1 MSKTL
6 VVSTI
11 VLVVLLI
18 SPALMLEYSASA
30 QLTKTGAEVLNSS
43 TTATPLTSTI
53 PNGSLEQEQYA
64 WPQPCYD
71 EGFSNSQP
79 GPGPTVANIQFQ
91 VATRA
96 NSAVV
101 VFGGYAY
108 VATGSQVYRY
118 DAENGALNYISND
131 TGGPAIT
138 GDNGIA
144 QLDSTYFLT
153 MGTSGMSVRRITDGT
168 TVWNFTDPNAAR
180 TPGSGAYF
188 GGRYSTSMKMWF
200 NTGDDPAFLGKAY
213 VLAIDLSNPS
223 VKQTQPTWIYYP
235 DQSLETLCSGDGK
248 LFLGTTEGDVIALNA
263 TGKVVWQTA
272 ILGGIAQ
279 QAANYYQGN
288 LYISAV
294 TWYLTS
300 LNGTTGQMN
309 WQTSK
314 GIRAFTAYC
323 GAVGGGQIYMATDD
337 IPVGTMGAWNLET
350 GQRVWYNTGY
360 YNIHYDTLA
369 YAGNGY
375 VYGVKCDAAAGR
387 VTSTQVSPGYGFSCW
402 DAITGQEIWR
412 MDGVQFT
419 APTIAYGNLYGVY
432 NGFLYC
438 IGGSPTDWSMGLIGN
453 IAQPRVAAGY
463 GPNDISHVTWQFQT
477 DGDTFSSPA
486 IVNGFVYFGSG
497 DKNLYCLNAYTGQ
510 KVWNFTTGF
519 YLRSSPAVDN
529 GLVFT
534 GADDGFFYGINA
546 LTGQQVWKTSA
557 GGFFP
562 NYLTTNEGHP
572 SSSPIIVNGF
582 IYCGSRDGNLY
593 CLSEQGSVQ
602 WTFKTGGPI
611 FGSPGYSNGAI
622 YIASGDGYLYAVST
636 TSHSLMWKSSFTLN
650 DDVQIVN
657 YCQYYNVADPTVAN
671 GIVYIGGGVQYG
683 GALQTNNYYLSRN
696 LSVPSGANGGGIRM
710 FAFNAATGASIWNQ
724 SRAGNTQPSYYPAVL
739 NGQIYAPEMFSITA
753 MNATNPLNGTAT
765 TPDFVYTN
773 RVNGN
778 RTWVSWLGYQIQGS
792 VAYAAANGI
801 IYAGSDLG
809 TLYAMRASDGT
820 VISQYTL
827 GANIPTAPSLWN
839 GMLFVG
845 STDGKMYCFDG
856 SAQVSTTLFATT
868 SKGATMWNNQTND
881 FVGQLTSNPT
891 VDAFDY
897 TSNNYVHAPMQYTPA
912 LPNQT
917 VTIVLVQ
924 PDGSNMMLNTTT
936 ALDGSFN
943 LSFNPTQVG
952 TYNWLAEYT
961 GMRIPGEIYSAAH
974 TQYSPFSVSQAP
986 TTPTPA
992 PVITPSPT
1000 PVTTPTPTATPTVAP
1015 TASSTG
1021 GLPAADLYIIIVVV
1035 IVIVIVAAAA
1045 YMLMARRKKS
1055 A

>member
-1 MSKTL
+1 M
-6 VVSTI
+6 I
-11 VLVVLLI
+11 VLLI
-18 SPALMLEYSASA
+18 SSSMMLEFSASG
-30 QLTKTGAEVLNSS
+30 QLTKTGTEVLNSS
-43 TTATPLTSTI
+43 TTATPLTSEI
-53 PNGSLEQEQYA
+53 SYGDLNQEQYA

-79 GPGPTVANIQFQ
+79 GPGPTVGNIQFKI
-91 VATRA
+91 ATAA

-101 VFGGYAY
+101 LFGGYAY
-108 VATGSQVYRY
+108 VATGNRVYRY
-118 DAENGALNYISND
+118 DAQTGALSYISND
-131 TGGPAIT
+131 TGGPSIT

-144 QLDSTYFLT
+144 QLDGTYFLT
-153 MGTSGMSVRRITDGT
+153 MGTSGMSVRRITDGSV
-168 TVWNFTDPNAAR
+168 VWNFTDPNAAR

-200 NTGDDPAFLGKAY
+200 NTGDDPVFLGKAY
-213 VLAIDLSNPS
+213 VLAINLTDPS
-223 VKQTQPTWIYYP
+223 VKQTQPAWYYYP

-248 LFLGTTEGDVIALNA
+248 VFLGTTEGDVIALNA
-263 TGKVVWQTA
+263 TGNVVWQTA
-272 ILGGIAQ
+272 ILGGIPQ
-279 QAANYYQGN
+279 QAANYYNGN
-288 LYISAV
+288 LYLSAV

-300 LNGTTGQMN
+300 LNGTTGEIN

-314 GIRAFTAYC
+314 GVRAFTAYC
-323 GAVGGGQIYMATDD
+323 GAVGGGLIYMATDD

-402 DAITGQEIWR
+402 DAYTGQEIWR
-412 MDGVQFT
+412 IDGIQFT

-438 IGGSPTDWSMGLIGN
+438 IGSKPADWSMGLIGN
-453 IAQPRVAAGY
+453 IAQPRVSAGY
-463 GPNDISHVTWQFQT
+463 GPNDISKVTWQFQT
-477 DGDTFSSPA
+477 GGDTFSSPA
-486 IVNGFVYFGSG
+486 IVNGLVYFGSG

-534 GADDGFFYGINA
+534 GADDGYFYGINA

-572 SSSPIIVNGF
+572 SSSPIVYGGY
-582 IYCGSRDGNLY
+582 IYCGSKDNNLY
-593 CLSEQGSVQ
+593 CLTEQGTVQ
-602 WTFKTGGPI
+602 WTFRTGGPI
-611 FGSPGYSNGAI
+611 FGSPSYSNGAI
-622 YIASGDGYLYAVST
+622 YIASSDGYLYAVSA
-636 TSHSLMWKSSFTLN
+636 TSGTLVWKSSFTLN
-650 DDVQIVN
+650 GDVGIVN
-657 YCQYYNVADPTVAN
+657 YCQYYNIADPTVAN

-683 GALQTNNYYLSRN
+683 GALFNNAYYLSKN
-696 LSVPSGANGGGIRM
+696 LSVPLGANGGGIRM
-710 FAFNAATGASIWNQ
+710 FAFNAATGASIWNV
-724 SRAGNTQPSYYPAVL
+724 SRAGNTQPAYYPAVL
-739 NGQIYAPEMFSITA
+739 NGQIYAPEMFEVTA
-753 MNATNPLNGTAT
+753 MNATYPLNGTAV

-778 RTWVSWLGYQIQGS
+778 RTWASWLGYQIQGS
-792 VAYAAANGI
+792 VAYAGANGI

-809 TLYAMRASDGT
+809 TLYAMRASDGM
-820 VISQYTL
+820 VVSQYTL

-845 STDGKMYCFDG
+845 STDGKMYCFD
-856 SAQVSTTLFATT
+856 SSRQVSTNLFATT
-868 SKGATMWNNQTND
+868 SKGASMWNNQTNA

-897 TSNNYVHAPMQYTPA
+897 TSNTYVQQPMQYTPA

-924 PDGSNMMLNTTT
+924 PDGSNMLLNTTT
-936 ALDGSFN
+936 ALDGSFS
-943 LSFNPTQVG
+943 LSINPTQVG

-961 GMRIPGEIYSAAH
+961 GMRIPGSIYSPSN
-974 TQYSPFSVSQAP
+974 TQYTEFSVTAAP
-986 TTPTPA
+986 IEATPTPI
-992 PVITPSPT
+992 VTPSPT
-1000 PVTTPTPTATPTVAP
+1000 PVATETPTATPEVT
-1015 TASSTG
+1015 TSSTTGPG
-1021 GLPAADLYIIIVVV
+1021 GISATYLYAIVAV
-1035 IVIVIVAAAA
+1035 IVIVIVAVAA
-1045 YMLMARRKKS
+1045 YMLLVRKKKP